1 MCNAIFKLRI
11 KNLKLRMKCNRRTDM
26 ENAEHFGT
34 LTERM
39 KEFREEVLDE
49 KPYIDAQ
56 RAILATL
63 AYKENLNQPRVMV
76 RAKMLEKVLDN
87 MSIYIEDKS
96 LLAGNQAT
104 KNRNAP
110 IFPEYTME
118 FVMNELDQFEKRDGD
133 IFYIT
138 EKTKEQLRE
147 IAPFWQNNNLRARGE
162 ALLPEEVRVF
172 METGVFG
179 MEGKLNAGD
188 AHLAVNYERILKDGL
203 RGYEKRVKEYKAAL
217 DLTNPDNIDKYCFYN
232 AVLIVL
238 KAVRNFANRYSVLA
252 KDLAEKELNQE
263 RKIELLEIS
272 RICSK
277 VPYEPAE
284 TFKEAVQSVW
294 FIQLIL
300 QIESNGHSLSYGRF
314 DQYMYPY
321 YDRDIKN
328 GTIKE
333 SEALEL
339 LTCLWIKTLTINKVR
354 SQAHTLSSA
363 GSPMYQNVTIA
374 GQTTDKKD
382 AVNDLS
388 FLVLKSVAQ
397 TRLTQ
402 PNLTVRY
409 HKNINK
415 RFLDECVEVMR
426 LGFGMP
432 ALNNDEIIIPSFM
445 DWQVKEEDAYNYSA
459 IGCVETAVP
468 GKWGYRC
475 TGMSYINFPRML
487 LCTMNNGVDL
497 TSNKRFTKGYG
508 YFTEMESYE
517 ELLKAWDKTI
527 REITRYSVIV
537 ENVIDKA
544 SERDVP
550 DILCSALTDDCIA
563 RGKTIKEGGA
573 VYDFI
578 SGLQVGI
585 ANMADCLAAIKKLVY
600 EEKKITRQELWDAIL
615 DDFSSPKNKK
625 IQEMLI
631 REAPKYGNDDDYV
644 DQLIVEAYDS
654 YIEEIEKYPNT
665 RYNRGPI
672 GGIRYAGTSS
682 ISANVGQGM
691 STMATPDGRNAF
703 EPLAEGCSPAHNSDK
718 NGPTAVFKS
727 VSKLRTNKI
736 TGGVLLNQKMTP
748 QMLSTEE
755 NRQKLELL
763 IKTFF
768 NRLHGYHVQ
777 YNIVSKETLID
788 AQKHPEKHKD
798 LIVRVAGYSAF
809 FNVLSKKTQDDIIGR
824 TEQSLM

>member
-1 MCNAIFKLRI
+1 
-11 KNLKLRMKCNRRTDM
+11 M

-34 LTERM
+34 LTKRM

-49 KPYIDAQ
+49 KPYIDAE
-56 RAILATL
+56 RAILATE

-76 RAKMLEKVLDN
+76 RAKTLEKILDH

-118 FVMNELDQFEKRDGD
+118 FVINELDQFEKRDGD
-133 IFYIT
+133 VFYIT

-147 IAPFWQNNNLRARGE
+147 IAPFWENNNLRARGE

-203 RGYEKRVKEYKAAL
+203 KGYEKRVKECKASL
-217 DLTNPDNIDKYCFYN
+217 DLTDPDSIDKYCFYN

-238 KAVRNFANRYSVLA
+238 DAVRTFANRYSVLA
-252 KDLAEKELNQE
+252 KKLAEKELNQE
-263 RKIELLEIS
+263 RKLKLLEMS
-272 RICSK
+272 RICAK

-284 TFKEAVQSVW
+284 TFQEAVQSVW

-328 GTIKE
+328 GNITE
-333 SEALEL
+333 TEALEL

-415 RFLDECVEVMR
+415 QFFDECVEVMR

-615 DDFSSPKNKK
+615 DDFSSPENKK

>member
-1 MCNAIFKLRI
+1 
-11 KNLKLRMKCNRRTDM
+11 MKRNGRTDM
-26 ENAEHFGT
+26 ENVEHFGT

-118 FVMNELDQFEKRDGD
+118 FVMKELDQFEKRDGD
-133 IFYIT
+133 VFYIT

-203 RGYEKRVKEYKAAL
+203 RGYEKRVKEYKASL
-217 DLTNPDNIDKYCFYN
+217 DLTDPESIDKYCFYN

-238 KAVRNFANRYSVLA
+238 EAVRNFANRYSVLA

-284 TFKEAVQSVW
+284 TFREAVQSVW

-321 YDRDIKN
+321 YNRDIKN
-328 GTIKE
+328 DTIKE

-374 GQTTDKKD
+374 GQTIDKKD

-415 RFLDECVEVMR
+415 HFLDECVEVMR

-600 EEKKITRQELWDAIL
+600 EEKKITRQELWNAIL
-615 DDFSSPKNKK
+615 DDFSSPENKK

>member
-1 MCNAIFKLRI
+1 
-11 KNLKLRMKCNRRTDM
+11 M
-26 ENAEHFGT
+26 ENVEHFGT

-133 IFYIT
+133 VFYIT

-188 AHLAVNYERILKDGL
+188 AHLAVNYERILKEGL
-203 RGYEKRVKEYKAAL
+203 RGYEKRVKECKATL

-238 KAVRNFANRYSVLA
+238 EAVRNFANRYSVLA

-263 RKIELLEIS
+263 RKVELLEIS

-284 TFKEAVQSVW
+284 TFQEAVQSVW

-328 GTIKE
+328 GTIKK

-415 RFLDECVEVMR
+415 HFLDECIEVMR

-508 YFTEMESYE
+508 HFTEMESYE
-517 ELLKAWDKTI
+517 ELLEAWDKTI

-600 EEKKITRQELWDAIL
+600 GEKKITRQELWNAIL
-615 DDFSSPKNKK
+615 DDFSSPENKK

-788 AQKHPEKHKD
+788 AQKHPENHKD

>member
-1 MCNAIFKLRI
+1 
-11 KNLKLRMKCNRRTDM
+11 M
-26 ENAEHFGT
+26 ENVEHFGT

-76 RAKMLEKVLDN
+76 RAKMLEKVLDH

-118 FVMNELDQFEKRDGD
+118 FVMNELNQFEKRDGD
-133 IFYIT
+133 VFYIT

-203 RGYEKRVKEYKAAL
+203 RGYEKRVKEYKATL
-217 DLTNPDNIDKYCFYN
+217 DLTDPESIDKYCFYN

-238 KAVRNFANRYSVLA
+238 EAVRNFANRYSVLA

-284 TFKEAVQSVW
+284 TFQEAVQSVW

-374 GQTTDKKD
+374 GQTIDKKD

-415 RFLDECVEVMR
+415 HFLDECVEVMR

-600 EEKKITRQELWDAIL
+600 EEKKITRQELWNAIL
-615 DDFSSPKNKK
+615 DDFSSPENKK

-748 QMLSTEE
+748 QMLPTEE

>member
-1 MCNAIFKLRI
+1 
-11 KNLKLRMKCNRRTDM
+11 MKCNGRADM
-26 ENAEHFGT
+26 ENVEHFGT

-63 AYKENLNQPRVMV
+63 SYKENLNQPRVMV

-133 IFYIT
+133 VFYIT

-203 RGYEKRVKEYKAAL
+203 RGYEKRAKEYKATL
-217 DLTNPDNIDKYCFYN
+217 DLTNPDNVDKYCFYN

-238 KAVRNFANRYSVLA
+238 EAVRNFANRYSVLA
-252 KDLAEKELNQE
+252 KDLAEKEMNQE

-284 TFKEAVQSVW
+284 TFQEAVQSVW

-415 RFLDECVEVMR
+415 HFLDECVEVMR

-600 EEKKITRQELWDAIL
+600 EEKKITRQELWNAIL
-615 DDFSSPKNKK
+615 DDFSSPENKK

-788 AQKHPEKHKD
+788 AQKHPENHKD

>member
-1 MCNAIFKLRI
+1 
-11 KNLKLRMKCNRRTDM
+11 M

-284 TFKEAVQSVW
+284 TFQEAVQSVW

-748 QMLSTEE
+748 QMLLTEE

>member
-497 TSNKRFTKGYG
+497 TSNKRFTEGYG

>member
-1 MCNAIFKLRI
+1 
-11 KNLKLRMKCNRRTDM
+11 M

-277 VPYEPAE
+277 VPYESAE

>member
-1 MCNAIFKLRI
+1 
-11 KNLKLRMKCNRRTDM
+11 MKCNGRTDM
-26 ENAEHFGT
+26 ENVEHFGT

-76 RAKMLEKVLDN
+76 RAKMLEKVLDH

-118 FVMNELDQFEKRDGD
+118 FVMNELNQFEKRDGD
-133 IFYIT
+133 VFYIT

-203 RGYEKRVKEYKAAL
+203 RGYEKRVKEYKATL
-217 DLTNPDNIDKYCFYN
+217 DLTDPESIDKYCFYN

-238 KAVRNFANRYSVLA
+238 EAVRNFANRYSVLA

-284 TFKEAVQSVW
+284 TFQEAVQSVW

-415 RFLDECVEVMR
+415 HFLDECIEVMR

-600 EEKKITRQELWDAIL
+600 EEKKITRQELWNAIL
-615 DDFSSPKNKK
+615 DDFSSPENKK

>member
-1 MCNAIFKLRI
+1 
-11 KNLKLRMKCNRRTDM
+11 MKCNGRTDM
-26 ENAEHFGT
+26 ENVEHFGT

-133 IFYIT
+133 VFYIT

-203 RGYEKRVKEYKAAL
+203 RGYEKRAKEYKATL
-217 DLTNPDNIDKYCFYN
+217 DLTNPDNVDKYCFYN

-238 KAVRNFANRYSVLA
+238 EAVRNFANRYSVLA
-252 KDLAEKELNQE
+252 KDLAEKEMNQE

-284 TFKEAVQSVW
+284 TFQEAVQSVW

-374 GQTTDKKD
+374 GQTIDKKD

-415 RFLDECVEVMR
+415 HFLDECVEVMR

-600 EEKKITRQELWDAIL
+600 EEKKITRQELWNAIL
-615 DDFSSPKNKK
+615 DDFSSPENKK

-824 TEQSLM
+824 TEQSLV

>member
-1 MCNAIFKLRI
+1 
-11 KNLKLRMKCNRRTDM
+11 M
-26 ENAEHFGT
+26 ENKEHFGT
-34 LTERM
+34 LTKRM
-39 KEFREEVLDE
+39 TDFREEVLDE

-56 RAILATL
+56 RAILATE

-76 RAKMLEKVLDN
+76 RAKMLEKILN
-87 MSIYIEDKS
+87 HMSIYIEDKS

-118 FVMNELDQFEKRDGD
+118 FVMKELDQFEKRDGD
-133 IFYIT
+133 VFYIT

-203 RGYEKRVKEYKAAL
+203 RGYEKRVKEYKASL
-217 DLTNPDNIDKYCFYN
+217 DLTDPESIDKYCFYN

-238 KAVRNFANRYSVLA
+238 EAVRNFANRYSVLA
-252 KDLAEKELNQE
+252 QDLAEKELNQE
-263 RKIELLEIS
+263 RKLELLEMS
-272 RICSK
+272 RICAK

-284 TFKEAVQSVW
+284 TFQEAVQSVW

-328 GTIKE
+328 GNITE
-333 SEALEL
+333 AEALEL

-415 RFLDECVEVMR
+415 HFLDECVEVMR

-600 EEKKITRQELWDAIL
+600 EEKKITKQELWDAIL
-615 DDFSSPKNKK
+615 DDFSSPENKK

>member
-1 MCNAIFKLRI
+1 M
-11 KNLKLRMKCNRRTDM
+11 KNKAYFGSLTDRMK
-26 ENAEHFGT
+26 A
-34 LTERM
+34 
-39 KEFREEVLDE
+39 FREEVLDE

-56 RAILATL
+56 RAVLATQV
-63 AYKENLNQPRVMV
+63 YRENQNQPRVMV
-76 RAKMLEKVLDN
+76 RAFMLQKILEN
-87 MSIYIEDKS
+87 MSIYIEDKT
-96 LLAGNQAT
+96 LIVGNQAT
-104 KNRNAP
+104 KNKNAP

-118 FVMNELDQFEKRDGD
+118 FVLNELDLFKKRDGD
-133 IFYIT
+133 VFYIT
-138 EKTKEQLRE
+138 EETKQQLRD
-147 IAPFWQNNNLRARGE
+147 IAPFWENNNLRARGE
-162 ALLPEEVRVF
+162 ALLPEEVSVF

-188 AHLAVNYERILKDGL
+188 AHLAVNYEKILAFGL
-203 RGYEKRVKEYKAAL
+203 KGYEERVKDLKAKL
-217 DLTNPDNIDKYCFYN
+217 DLTDPDSIDKNIFYK
-232 AVLIVL
+232 AVLIVIE
-238 KAVRNFANRYSVLA
+238 AVHQFAQRYSKLA
-252 KDLAEKELNQE
+252 QELADREKDSK
-263 RKIELLEIS
+263 RKAELLEIS
-272 RICSK
+272 RICAK
-277 VPYEPAE
+277 VPYEPA
-284 TFKEAVQSVW
+284 TSFYEAVQSVW

-321 YDRDIKN
+321 YIKDIQEKVI
-328 GTIKE
+328 TKD
-333 SEALEL
+333 EALEL

-363 GSPMYQNVTIA
+363 GSPMYQNVTIG
-374 GQTTDKKD
+374 GQTPDKKD
-382 AVNDLS
+382 AVNELS
-388 FLVLKSVAQ
+388 FVVLQSVAQ

-415 RFLDECVEVMR
+415 AFFDDCIEVMK

-432 ALNNDEIIIPSFM
+432 ALNNDEIIIPSFIN
-445 DWQVKEEDAYNYSA
+445 WGVKEEDAYNYSA

-475 TGMSYINFPRML
+475 TGMSYINFPRVL
-487 LCTMNNGVDL
+487 LCAMNDGVDL
-497 TSNKRFTKGYG
+497 TTGKRFTKGYG
-508 YFTEMESYE
+508 YFKDMKSYE
-517 ELLKAWDKTI
+517 ELLSAWDKTV
-527 REITRYSVIV
+527 REMTRYSVIV
-537 ENVIDKA
+537 ENAIDKA

-550 DILCSALTDDCIA
+550 DVLCSALTDDCIG

-585 ANMADCLAAIKKLVY
+585 ANMADSLSAIKKLVF
-600 EEKKITRQELWDAIL
+600 EEKKITPTQLWNAIL
-615 DDFSSPKNKK
+615 DDFQSDENKK
-625 IQEMLI
+625 IQAMLI
-631 REAPKYGNDDDYV
+631 DEVPKYGNDIDYV
-644 DQLIVEAYDS
+644 DNLVVEAYDS
-654 YIEEIEKYPNT
+654 YLDEIKKYPNT
-665 RYNRGPI
+665 RYHRGPI
-672 GGIRYAGTSS
+672 GGIRYGGTSS

-691 STMATPDGRNAF
+691 GTMATPDGRNAY
-703 EPLAEGCSPAHNSDK
+703 EPLAEGCSPAHNADK

-727 VSKLRTNKI
+727 VAKLPTEKI

-755 NRQKLELL
+755 NKQKLEML
-763 IKTFF
+763 IRAFF

-777 YNIVSKETLID
+777 YNIVSRETLID

-824 TEQSLM
+824 TEQCL

>member
-1 MCNAIFKLRI
+1 
-11 KNLKLRMKCNRRTDM
+11 M
-26 ENAEHFGT
+26 ENTQHFGQ

-39 KEFREEVLDE
+39 KAFREEVLDE
-49 KPYIDAQ
+49 KPYVDGE
-56 RAILATL
+56 RAVLATE

-76 RAKMLEKVLDN
+76 RARMLKKILEN
-87 MSIYIEDKS
+87 MSIYIEDKT
-96 LLAGNQAT
+96 LIVGNQST
-104 KNRNAP
+104 KNCNAP
-110 IFPEYTME
+110 VFPEYTMK
-118 FVMNELDQFEKRDGD
+118 FIMDELDLFEKRDGD
-133 IFYIT
+133 VFYIT
-138 EKTKEQLRE
+138 EETKQQLRD
-147 IAPFWQNNNLRARGE
+147 IAPFWENNNLRARGE
-162 ALLPEEVRVF
+162 ALLPDEVSVF

-188 AHLAVNYERILKDGL
+188 AHLAVNYERILAQGL
-203 RGYEKRVKEYKAAL
+203 KGYEAYTREMKEKL
-217 DLTNPDNIDKYCFYN
+217 DLAQPDSVDKYVFYN
-232 AVLIVL
+232 SVLTVIEAVHT
-238 KAVRNFANRYSVLA
+238 FALRYSSLA
-252 KDLAEKELNQE
+252 KEMAEKETNPA
-263 RKIELLEIS
+263 RKEELLEIS
-272 RICSK
+272 RICAK
-277 VPYEPAE
+277 VPYEPAHS
-284 TFKEAVQSVW
+284 FREAIQSVW

-321 YDRDIKN
+321 YIKDINEKKI
-328 GTIKE
+328 TE
-333 SEALEL
+333 EEALEL
-339 LTCLWIKTLTINKVR
+339 LTCLWIKTLTVNKVR

-363 GSPMYQNVTIA
+363 GSPMYQNVTIG

-382 AVNDLS
+382 AVNELS
-388 FLVLKSVAQ
+388 FAVLKSVAQ

-409 HKNINK
+409 HANLNK
-415 RFLDECVEVMR
+415 HFFDECIEVMK

-432 ALNNDEIIIPSFM
+432 ALNNDEIIIPSFIN
-445 DWQVKEEDAYNYSA
+445 WGVKEEDAYNYSA

-475 TGMSYINFPRML
+475 TGMSYVNFPRVL

-497 TSNKRFTKGYG
+497 TTNKRFTKGHG
-508 YFTEMESYE
+508 YFTEMETYE
-517 ELLKAWDKTI
+517 DLLAAWDKTV
-527 REITRYSVIV
+527 REMTRYSVIV
-537 ENVIDKA
+537 ENFIDKA

-550 DILCSALTDDCIA
+550 DILCSALTDDCIG

-585 ANMADCLAAIKKLVY
+585 ANMANSLAAIKKLVY
-600 EEKKITRQELWDAIL
+600 DEKKITREQLWNAIL
-615 DDFSSPKNKK
+615 DDFQSPENKK
-625 IQEMLI
+625 IQEMLND
-631 REAPKYGNDDDYV
+631 EAPKYGNDDDYA
-644 DQLIVEAYDS
+644 DNLIVEAYDS
-654 YIEEIEKYPNT
+654 YIDEIKKYPNT

-691 STMATPDGRNAF
+691 GTMATPDGRNAY
-703 EPLAEGCSPAHNSDK
+703 EPLAEGCSPAHNTDK

-727 VSKLRTNKI
+727 ISKLRTEKI

-755 NRQKLELL
+755 NKQKLELL
-763 IKTFF
+763 IRTFF

-788 AQKHPEKHKD
+788 AQKHPENHKD

-809 FNVLSKKTQDDIIGR
+809 FNVLSKATQDDIIGR
-824 TEQSLM
+824 TEQSL

>member
-1 MCNAIFKLRI
+1 MENKAYFGSLTD
-11 KNLKLRMKCNRRTDM
+11 RMK
-26 ENAEHFGT
+26 A
-34 LTERM
+34 
-39 KEFREEVLDE
+39 FREEVLDE

-56 RAILATL
+56 RAVLATQV
-63 AYKENLNQPRVMV
+63 YRENQNQPRVMV
-76 RAKMLEKVLDN
+76 RALMLQKILEN
-87 MSIYIEDKS
+87 MSIYIEDKT
-96 LLAGNQAT
+96 LIVGNQAT
-104 KNRNAP
+104 KNKNAP

-118 FVMNELDQFEKRDGD
+118 FVLNELDLFEKRDGD
-133 IFYIT
+133 VFYIT
-138 EKTKEQLRE
+138 EETKQQLRD
-147 IAPFWQNNNLRARGE
+147 IAPFWENNNLRARGE
-162 ALLPEEVRVF
+162 ALLPEEVSIF

-188 AHLAVNYERILKDGL
+188 AHLAVNYEKILAFGL
-203 RGYEKRVKEYKAAL
+203 EGYEERVKDLKAKL
-217 DLTNPDNIDKYCFYN
+217 DLTDPDSIDKNIFYK
-232 AVLIVL
+232 AVLIVIE
-238 KAVRNFANRYSVLA
+238 AVHQFAQRYSKLA
-252 KDLAEKELNQE
+252 QELADKEKDSK
-263 RKIELLEIS
+263 RKAELLEIS
-272 RICSK
+272 RICAK
-277 VPYEPAE
+277 VPYEPA
-284 TFKEAVQSVW
+284 TSFYEAVQSVW

-321 YDRDIKN
+321 YIKDIQEKVI
-328 GTIKE
+328 TKD
-333 SEALEL
+333 EALEL

-363 GSPMYQNVTIA
+363 GSPMYQNVTIG
-374 GQTTDKKD
+374 GQTPDKKD
-382 AVNDLS
+382 AVNELS
-388 FLVLKSVAQ
+388 FIVLQSVAQ

-415 RFLDECVEVMR
+415 KFFDDCIEVMK

-432 ALNNDEIIIPSFM
+432 ALNNDEIIIPSFIN
-445 DWQVKEEDAYNYSA
+445 WGVKEEDAYNYSA

-475 TGMSYINFPRML
+475 TGMSYINFPRVL
-487 LCTMNNGVDL
+487 LCAMNDGVDL
-497 TSNKRFTKGYG
+497 TTGKRFTKGYG
-508 YFTEMESYE
+508 YFKDMNSYE
-517 ELLKAWDKTI
+517 ELLSAWDKTV
-527 REITRYSVIV
+527 REMTRYSVIV
-537 ENVIDKA
+537 ENAIDKA

-550 DILCSALTDDCIA
+550 DILCSALTDDCIG

-585 ANMADCLAAIKKLVY
+585 ANMADSLAAIKKLVF
-600 EEKKITRQELWDAIL
+600 EEKKITPIQLWNAIL
-615 DDFSSPKNKK
+615 DDFQSDENKK
-625 IQEMLI
+625 IQAMLI
-631 REAPKYGNDDDYV
+631 DEVPKYGNDIDYV
-644 DQLIVEAYDS
+644 DNLVVEAYDS
-654 YIEEIEKYPNT
+654 YLDEIKKYPNT
-665 RYNRGPI
+665 RYHRGPI
-672 GGIRYAGTSS
+672 GGIRYGGTSS

-691 STMATPDGRNAF
+691 GTMATPDGRNAY
-703 EPLAEGCSPAHNSDK
+703 EPLAEGCSPAHNADK

-727 VSKLRTNKI
+727 VAKLPTEKI

-755 NRQKLELL
+755 NKQKLEML
-763 IKTFF
+763 IRAFF

-777 YNIVSKETLID
+777 YNIVSRETLID

-824 TEQSLM
+824 TEQCL

>member
-1 MCNAIFKLRI
+1 
-11 KNLKLRMKCNRRTDM
+11 M
-26 ENAEHFGT
+26 ENVEHFGT

-76 RAKMLEKVLDN
+76 RAKMLEKVLDH

-118 FVMNELDQFEKRDGD
+118 FVMNELNQFEKRDGD
-133 IFYIT
+133 VFYIT

-203 RGYEKRVKEYKAAL
+203 RGYEKRVKEYKATL
-217 DLTNPDNIDKYCFYN
+217 DLTDPESIDKYCFYN

-238 KAVRNFANRYSVLA
+238 EAVRNFANRYSVLA

-284 TFKEAVQSVW
+284 TFQEAVQSVW

-374 GQTTDKKD
+374 GQTIDKKD

-415 RFLDECVEVMR
+415 HFLDECVEVMR

-432 ALNNDEIIIPSFM
+432 ALNNDEIIILSFM

-600 EEKKITRQELWDAIL
+600 EEKKITRQELWNAIL
-615 DDFSSPKNKK
+615 DDFSSPENKK

>member
-1 MCNAIFKLRI
+1 
-11 KNLKLRMKCNRRTDM
+11 MKRNRRTDM
-26 ENAEHFGT
+26 ENVEHFGT

-252 KDLAEKELNQE
+252 KDLAEKEMNQK

-321 YDRDIKN
+321 YNRDIKN

-415 RFLDECVEVMR
+415 HFLDECVEVMR

-497 TSNKRFTKGYG
+497 TSNKHFTKGYG

-748 QMLSTEE
+748 QMLSTAE

-788 AQKHPEKHKD
+788 AQKHPENHKD

>member
-1 MCNAIFKLRI
+1 
-11 KNLKLRMKCNRRTDM
+11 M
-26 ENAEHFGT
+26 ENAEHFGR

-76 RAKMLEKVLDN
+76 RAKMLEKVLDH

-133 IFYIT
+133 VFYIT

-203 RGYEKRVKEYKAAL
+203 RGYEKRAKEYKATL
-217 DLTNPDNIDKYCFYN
+217 DLTDPESIDKYCFYN

-238 KAVRNFANRYSVLA
+238 EAVRNFANRYSVLA
-252 KDLAEKELNQE
+252 KDLAEKEMNQE

-284 TFKEAVQSVW
+284 TFQEAVQSVW

-374 GQTTDKKD
+374 GQTIDKKD

-600 EEKKITRQELWDAIL
+600 EEKKITRQELWNAIL
-615 DDFSSPKNKK
+615 DDFSSPENKK